1 MLIIYLQMDDLKR
14 KELKDFALE
23 KKLTFFNF
31 VNQVLRIRRKWYKT
45 YDFSDIELT
54 LSLDL
59 TQEENTNMRILRVK

>member
-1 MLIIYLQMDDLKR
+1 MQNGTSFKNDFFLYKEKYHILKEMLIIYLQMDDLKR

-45 YDFSDIELT
+45 
-54 LSLDL
+54 
-59 TQEENTNMRILRVK
+59 KAA